1 MAEVTI
7 DFNEYHALV
16 NERDN
21 LRMKVVE
28 LDAAGTRES
37 ITIMGRIPCLAALIY
52 KCGEAT
58 SDGGAYVELPADV
71 LLSNKY
77 MESTIRQMNTPS
89 KVILEVSRK

>member
-7 DFNEYHALV
+7 DFKEYHDLI
-16 NERDN
+16 NERDT
-21 LRMKVVE
+21 LRAKVAE
-28 LDAAGTRES
+28 LEAAGTRES

>member
-7 DFNEYHALV
+7 DFKEYHDLI
-16 NERDN
+16 NERDT
-21 LRMKVVE
+21 LRAKVAE
-28 LDAAGTRES
+28 LEATGPKES
-37 ITIMGRIPCLAALIY
+37 TVIMGRIPCLAALIY
-52 KCGEAT
+52 KCGEVT
-58 SDGGAYVELPADV
+58 PSGACVELPADV